1 MQVYL
6 RAVIE
11 RRKEAPIAVHPY
23 IIPLGYTLQSDQ
35 TQIKFLPYIEHHLF
49 HTLFNYDYLP

>member
-11 RRKEAPIAVHPY
+11 GCKEAPIAARPY
-23 IIPLGYTLQSDQ
+23 IIPLGYTPQSDQ
-35 TQIKFLPYIEHHLF
+35 TQIKFLSYIEHHLF
-49 HTLFNYDYLP
+49 HTLFNYDYLS